1 MVSYMPIQN
10 LKKVMN
16 KRSRIYW
23 WSLIV
28 ALGGFLFGF
37 DTAVIS
43 GVEKSIQQLFDL
55 SPLAHGF
62 AISSALIGTIF
73 GAMVAGRPADKYGRK
88 PLLYIIAL
96 GYMITS
102 LGTALSI
109 NLPMFIIFRFFG
121 GIAVGASSVIAPMYI
136 SEIAPADIR
145 GRATASFQLNVI
157 IGILIAFISNY
168 LLRDFGTEPW
178 RWMLAVLAIPS
189 LLYFILLF
197 FIPESPRFLIKVGL
211 TDKALH
217 IFKKIGVVDIK
228 REVEMIEENFS
239 IKEGKLFSKVY
250 AKPLI
255 IAFLVAMFNQF
266 SGINAILYFA
276 PRIMELS
283 GLPESTAFFHPV
295 IIGAT
300 NALFTLLGLA
310 IVDKVGRRTLLI
322 VGSIGMAICL
332 TLVSTIFFFHNHSGL
347 LLISLVGYIMFF
359 AVSTGTVIWI
369 LISEVFPTN
378 VRGKGQSFGSF
389 THWFFA
395 SIITFLFPVISSGI
409 TNGAA
414 YIFAFFSLMMVAQAL
429 VAWKYFPE
437 TKGKTLEEISY
448 ELQTKKP
455 L

>member
-1 MVSYMPIQN
+1 
-10 LKKVMN
+10 MN
-16 KRSRIYW
+16 KRTRIYW

-43 GVEKSIQQLFDL
+43 GVEKSIQHIFDL
-55 SPLAHGF
+55 SPLTHGF
-62 AISSALIGTIF
+62 AISSALIGTII
-73 GAMVAGRPADKYGRK
+73 GAMLAGKPADKYGRK
-88 PLLYIIAL
+88 PLLYIIAI
-96 GYMITS
+96 GYMLTS
-102 LGTALSI
+102 IGTALSA
-109 NLPMFIIFRFFG
+109 NLTMFILFRFFG

-157 IGILIAFISNY
+157 IGILVAFISNY
-168 LLRDFGTEPW
+168 FLRDIGTDAW

-189 LLYFILLF
+189 ALYFILLF
-197 FIPESPRFLIKVGL
+197 FVPESPRFLIKKGL
-211 TDKALH
+211 TDNALL
-217 IFKKIGVVDIK
+217 ILERIGVADVKKEVDIIK
-228 REVEMIEENFS
+228 KNIIV
-239 IKEGKLFSKVY
+239 KEGKLFSKVY
-250 AKPLI
+250 TRPLL

-283 GLPESTAFFHPV
+283 GLAESTAFFHPV

-300 NALFTLLGLA
+300 NALFTLLGLV

-322 VGSIGMAICL
+322 IGSVGMAVCL
-332 TLVSTIFFFHNHSGL
+332 ASVTSIFFSHNHSGL

-359 AVSTGTVIWI
+359 AASTGTVIWI
-369 LISEVFPTN
+369 LISEVFPAS

-389 THWFFA
+389 THWSFA
-395 SIITFLFPVISSGI
+395 AIITFSFPVISSVF

-414 YIFAFFSLMMVAQAL
+414 FIFAFFSLMMILQAL

-437 TKGKTLEEISY
+437 TKGKTLEEISL
-448 ELQTKKP
+448 ELKAKR
-455 L
+455 